1 MNQGLY
7 LAVFLVAIT
16 LIAFCIRPLVQ
27 PEALSE
33 TRKLEWVHEPAELH
47 KISENSPYVYAQRAV
62 GISCARNGKTS
73 P

>member
-7 LAVFLVAIT
+7 LAVFLAAIT

-33 TRKLEWVHEPAELH
+33 TRKLEWVHEPAELR
-47 KISENSPYVYAQRAV
+47 KISENSPYM
-62 GISCARNGKTS
+62 RNER
-73 P
+73 

>member
-7 LAVFLVAIT
+7 LAVFLAAIT
-16 LIAFCIRPLVQ
+16 LIAFCIRPLV

-33 TRKLEWVHEPAELH
+33 TRKPECVHEPAELH